1 MGSLGLTK
9 IQKEEINQIV
19 FDDYIKKIAIADT
32 AVKIR
37 RLYNLPDKVGVWM
50 KSK

>member
-19 FDDYIKKIAIADT
+19 FDDYIKKIAID
-32 AVKIR
+32 
-37 RLYNLPDKVGVWM
+37 
-50 KSK
+50 